1 MCVYF
6 IVLVLLVRQSPMPE
20 SALLPMPLLILSTL
34 SLDSPP
40 TLPRSFAIAYTCEK
54 LGGLEREPK

>member
-20 SALLPMPLLILSTL
+20 SALLILSTL